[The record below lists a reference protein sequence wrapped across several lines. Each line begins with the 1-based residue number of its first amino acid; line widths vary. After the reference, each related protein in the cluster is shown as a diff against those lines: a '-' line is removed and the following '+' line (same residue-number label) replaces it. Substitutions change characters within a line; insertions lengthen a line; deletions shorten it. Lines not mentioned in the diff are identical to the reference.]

1 MGGFSGPAEK
11 DVNTRPRPL
20 FEQSKDLIERPSSN
34 GCQAQDLE
42 HPIPFHCNFLHYLMF
57 IVLFPQTPAPSHLYL
72 SYPCHWELPRCIK
85 LRLSSIRLHLL
96 FSLFRMHSFLLHLSS
111 SFLLPLKTQL
121 MSQCLQKYSTVQTP
135 HPGPSPQRLQHLAG
149 HLRWPF
155 AFVTS
160 QQLLSSRRQE
170 SFTVLP
176 SEPGTQ

>member
-1 MGGFSGPAEK
+1 MGGFSGPTEK
-11 DVNTRPRPL
+11 EDVNTSPRPL

-121 MSQCLQKYSTVQTP
+121 MSQCLQKYSTVQP
-135 HPGPSPQRLQHLAG
+135 HAQARRHSVCSTSPAICVG
-149 HLRWPF
+149 HLH
-155 AFVTS
+155 
-160 QQLLSSRRQE
+160 SSLVN
-170 SFTVLP
+170 SY
-176 SEPGTQ
+176 